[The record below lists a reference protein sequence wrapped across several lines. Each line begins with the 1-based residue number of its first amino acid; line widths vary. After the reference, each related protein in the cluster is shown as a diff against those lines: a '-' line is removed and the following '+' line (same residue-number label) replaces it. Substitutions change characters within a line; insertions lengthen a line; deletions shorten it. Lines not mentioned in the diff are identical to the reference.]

1 VLAQT
6 WWFELFLPRL
16 GLGKLAS
23 RGRIPRLKKVARR
36 FRVLAADLGGLM
48 IKVGQFMSSRLDVLP
63 KEITRELEGLQDE
76 VPPEPFE
83 AIVRQVEAQLGLAID
98 SAFAE
103 FADTPIAAASLG
115 QVHLAKLSPVLA
127 EEYGHTDVVVKVL
140 RPGIQEIVEVDL
152 AALRKVAGWLSRVKL
167 VSRRADAPA
176 LIEEFAQTTYE
187 EVDYLN
193 EAKNLEEFK
202 RNFAA
207 DPYVAAPAI
216 IWDRSSRLVLTLQ
229 NVAAIKISDVEALR
243 AAGIDPNSVAAEL
256 ARVSFQQIFVHG
268 FFHADPHPGNI
279 FVTPAAEGDEAPFK
293 LSFIDF
299 GMMGRVSSEQQQNL
313 QRFLFA
319 VVSRDAQG
327 WVAAVERLNVLL
339 PSADTLQLEQAIEAL
354 FKRFGGMGVADLVK
368 TDPREIRDFALQF
381 GELVRALPF
390 QLPENFL
397 LLVRTISI
405 VSGVTSSLNSEFNMW
420 NALDPFARTLL
431 QGGAN
436 STISAFGREALD
448 ALLTLFRLPKR
459 LDGLTSR
466 IERGEIAVRSPQLET
481 RVRKLERTQN
491 GQALAIY
498 FVALFGGGIYL
509 DQQSN
514 PVGNIL
520 LIASAVPA
528 LIALIARRLP

>member
-1 VLAQT
+1 MLAQT

-83 AIVRQVEAQLGLAID
+83 AIVRQVEAQLGLTID
-98 SAFAE
+98 AAFAE

-127 EEYGHTDVVVKVL
+127 EEYAHTDVVVKVL

-299 GMMGRVSSEQQQNL
+299 GMMGRVTSEQQQNL

-436 STISAFGREALD
+436 STIGAFGREAID

-459 LDGLTSR
+459 LDGLASR

-509 DQQSN
+509 DQHAN